1 MEKSWPVFAWSQG
14 LIIARGQ
21 WVWATWSEPFVSDTS
36 PKCID
41 QEGLGRR
48 RTGTRQDPGKGRS
61 LIYASSHERTK
72 FPYTSYTE
80 NLAKF
85 GCLRGRVTKLV
96 GSPFIDGSVTL
107 LAKPVP
113 GSEKVGSEESRK
125 REHERIFHFFL
136 KKKLSEQFM
145 IFSSNV
151 ICLSFEILW
160 IQLKPL
166 VSHWLCFQPFQ
177 SNGISC
183 TNKTKSC

>member
-1 MEKSWPVFAWSQG
+1 MEKSWPGFAWSQG

-48 RTGTRQDPGKGRS
+48 LTGTRQDPGKGRS
-61 LIYASSHERTK
+61 LIYPSSHGRTK
-72 FPYTSYTE
+72 FAYTSYTE

-85 GCLRGRVTKLV
+85 GCLPGRVTQLV

-125 REHERIFHFFL
+125 REHENFLFFL

-151 ICLSFEILW
+151 ICLSFKILW

-166 VSHWLCFQPFQ
+166 HSHWLCFQPFQ

-183 TNKTKSC
+183 TKKTKSC

>member
-48 RTGTRQDPGKGRS
+48 LTGTRQDPGKGRS
-61 LIYASSHERTK
+61 IIYASSHGRTK

-85 GCLRGRVTKLV
+85 GCLPGRVTKLV

-125 REHERIFHFFL
+125 REHENFLGCFKEKSERAVYDIFIECH
-136 KKKLSEQFM
+136 KIKL
-145 IFSSNV
+145 
-151 ICLSFEILW
+151 
-160 IQLKPL
+160 
-166 VSHWLCFQPFQ
+166 
-177 SNGISC
+177 
-183 TNKTKSC
+183 